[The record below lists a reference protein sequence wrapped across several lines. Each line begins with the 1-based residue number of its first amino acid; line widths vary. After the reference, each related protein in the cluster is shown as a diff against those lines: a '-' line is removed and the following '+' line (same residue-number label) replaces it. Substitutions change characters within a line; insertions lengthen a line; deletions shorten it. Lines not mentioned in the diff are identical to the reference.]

1 MLAAASQGVAL
12 ASALNPRRPC
22 QTSLRLAS
30 FPSPNAACALPT
42 GAARSHEAGQ
52 AAEATRVAGSAA
64 LCYTHCMTKLEVRRI
79 DGQLAVILPEEV
91 VRDMGLAE
99 GSAVSIRPVSQPSEQ
114 ELLRLAEEIMEQ
126 RKDALAILAR

>member
-1 MLAAASQGVAL
+1 
-12 ASALNPRRPC
+12 
-22 QTSLRLAS
+22 
-30 FPSPNAACALPT
+30 
-42 GAARSHEAGQ
+42 
-52 AAEATRVAGSAA
+52 
-64 LCYTHCMTKLEVRRI
+64 MTKLEVRRI